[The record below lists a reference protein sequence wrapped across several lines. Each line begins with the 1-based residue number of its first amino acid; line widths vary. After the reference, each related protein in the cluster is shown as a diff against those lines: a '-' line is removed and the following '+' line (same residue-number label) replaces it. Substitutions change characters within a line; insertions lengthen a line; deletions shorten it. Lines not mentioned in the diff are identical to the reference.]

1 MTTSLFNQRQIGG
14 SRIRAPAKDG
24 WKRDVVRV
32 KGGVTDY
39 CVIGEIDM
47 QALRRFQTSYCSPA
61 AAPFNLA
68 PDGFDAEHRR
78 ETLTAGYSIRSDSQ
92 HGLPRIFP
100 SGTEFGE

>member
-1 MTTSLFNQRQIGG
+1 MTSSLFNQRQIGD
-14 SRIRAPAKDG
+14 SRICTLAKDS
-24 WKRDVVRV
+24 WKRNVLQV
-32 KGGVTDY
+32 KGGMINY
-39 CVIGEIDM
+39 CVIGEIDA
-47 QALRRFQTSYCSPA
+47 QALHEFQSSYCSPA